1 MANPMEAIIYLTI
14 IIMICLLAFV
24 ITMVSID
31 VYKWLVR
38 VFNKIK
44 EWIINVY

>member
-1 MANPMEAIIYLTI
+1 MTNPMEAMIYLTFI
-14 IIMICLLAFV
+14 FLICVFMFF
-24 ITMVSID
+24 ITMVAID

-44 EWIINVY
+44 EWICNVY